1 MCVLNFAWTACGRG
15 GARRL
20 SRKLKAMKSKLA
32 ADLKNDGPQSVTHGG
47 YAMDYINNEVDYLI
61 K

>member
-1 MCVLNFAWTACGRG
+1 
-15 GARRL
+15 
-20 SRKLKAMKSKLA
+20 MKSKLA